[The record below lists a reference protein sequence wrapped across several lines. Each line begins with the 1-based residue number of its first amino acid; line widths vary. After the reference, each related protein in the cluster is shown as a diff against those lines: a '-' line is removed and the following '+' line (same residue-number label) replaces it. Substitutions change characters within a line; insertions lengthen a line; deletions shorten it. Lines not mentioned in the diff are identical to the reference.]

1 MLDLETRQTILRLNR
16 EGHGKRTIAR
26 AVGVTRNSVRK
37 VLADGSPEVPPLVR
51 PQRLQAHLE
60 RLRKLHAECDGNL
73 IRVHEKLNDDGIEIP
88 YSVLTAFCRR
98 SGIGLKP
105 KKPAGR
111 YHFLPGEEMQHDT
124 SPHRVKVGGVMRT
137 LQCASL
143 VLCFCRMI
151 YAQVFVRWSRF
162 ECRIFL
168 SEAIEAHGGA
178 AARMM
183 VDNSSVILAGGS
195 GKSAIIAPAMN
206 ALAKRFNFTIEAH
219 AVGDANRSARVERP
233 FHYIENNFYKG
244 RSFAD
249 LADLN
254 TQLRAWCDKVNHRY
268 KKHIRAVPSELY
280 ITEKSVLQPLPLYI
294 PEVYDLFE
302 RRVDVEARVTLHTN
316 RYSVSADRIDR
327 KVEIRET
334 KDRVRIF
341 DGHKLVADHK
351 RSEYGTAKRSVL
363 PEHKYQRGRNQHR
376 QRPTPEEQLLRRAAP
391 GLGALLDALKK
402 RHGGRAV
409 RSISRLHR
417 IWMDY
422 PTDIVELCVQRAL
435 EYGLLDLERIEKMI
449 LKQLA
454 GQYFRLPTDDGA

>member
-60 RLRKLHAECDGNL
+60 RLRKLHVECDGNL

-280 ITEKSVLQPLPLYI
+280 ITEQPVLQPLPLY
-294 PEVYDLFE
+294 
-302 RRVDVEARVTLHTN
+302 
-316 RYSVSADRIDR
+316 
-327 KVEIRET
+327 
-334 KDRVRIF
+334 
-341 DGHKLVADHK
+341 
-351 RSEYGTAKRSVL
+351 L
-363 PEHKYQRGRNQHR
+363 PE
-376 QRPTPEEQLLRRAAP
+376 L
-391 GLGALLDALKK
+391 
-402 RHGGRAV
+402 
-409 RSISRLHR
+409 
-417 IWMDY
+417 
-422 PTDIVELCVQRAL
+422 
-435 EYGLLDLERIEKMI
+435 
-449 LKQLA
+449 
-454 GQYFRLPTDDGA
+454 